1 MFIQEQLQ
9 KVQFFLGFTAAL
21 CSESDGEST
30 SNVLML
36 MLYWGKDLPKILM
49 FCDWLSKRSLFV
61 TRSLK
66 RRFLLYSFIVFHCY
80 N

>member
-21 CSESDGEST
+21 CSESDGGPT

-36 MLYWGKDLPKILM
+36 MLYCGKDLPKMLM
-49 FCDWLSKRSLFV
+49 FCDWLSETKTIIVRD
-61 TRSLK
+61 
-66 RRFLLYSFIVFHCY
+66 SFFRKTISTV
-80 N
+80 